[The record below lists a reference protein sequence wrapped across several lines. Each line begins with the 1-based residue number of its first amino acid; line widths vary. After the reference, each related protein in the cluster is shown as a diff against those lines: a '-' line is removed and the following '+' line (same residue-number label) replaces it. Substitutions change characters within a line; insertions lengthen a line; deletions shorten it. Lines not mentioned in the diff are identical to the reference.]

1 VSEVKWSIYFCPNM
15 DPDIRA
21 GIFFP
26 ELNIMTKVMYHK
38 YLVIPALVGA
48 DGYDSFLYLL
58 ERVIKRLEGWKEE
71 SLSMGVRKFYLRLS
85 YSL

>member
-1 VSEVKWSIYFCPNM
+1 LEQEYFS
-15 DPDIRA
+15 
-21 GIFFP
+21 
-26 ELNIMTKVMYHK
+26 ELNNVANVMYHK
-38 YLVIPALVGA
+38 YLGIPALVGA
-48 DGYDSFLYLL
+48 DGSDSFLYLL